1 METEKRGW
9 PKRVEPGII
18 RFMKQSIYHG
28 HRSGSCLVFLALTF
42 FMVASIPGAPET
54 VIPIGFPG
62 SPSPPDLSCRS
73 AVLIDTES
81 GALLFHKNR
90 DEQIPPASMTKLMSL
105 HLAYRAIEEG
115 RLRKNQLIPIG
126 RESSCKSSPP
136 HSSLMFLEEGQRVTL
151 LELMIGCAIPSGNDA
166 ATALAVAVSG
176 SVDRFVAAMNRE
188 AAALGMTSTHFVE
201 PSGYDEGNVT
211 SAWDFARFCLVYI
224 REHPEAIDELHA
236 LSQFTY
242 PKASNIPEGGRS
254 ALGPITQTNHNNLV
268 GRLEGV
274 DGLKTGF
281 IEESGY
287 NIAVTAS
294 RNGRRLLAVLMGGPG
309 ETTGEGNLQ
318 RALDAA
324 ALLSYGFYRFATFV
338 PEPPSLD
345 SVRVYGGAKKNL
357 IPVIPTIPPI
367 TVPLEE
373 VPGLRWQQIYAWPVL
388 APLSAGDQVG
398 EIVLVTNGGT
408 RVSTAPLV
416 CAEDIPRGGW
426 FRRFLD
432 RIIVG
437 VHRIFH

>member
-1 METEKRGW
+1 
-9 PKRVEPGII
+9 
-18 RFMKQSIYHG
+18 
-28 HRSGSCLVFLALTF
+28 
-42 FMVASIPGAPET
+42 
-54 VIPIGFPG
+54 
-62 SPSPPDLSCRS
+62 
-73 AVLIDTES
+73 
-81 GALLFHKNR
+81 
-90 DEQIPPASMTKLMSL
+90 MTKLMSL

-126 RESSCKSSPP
+126 RESSFKSSPP

-324 ALLSYGFYRFATFV
+324 ALLSYGFYRFGHFRSGNPVSRFGSCLRGGEKKPDPCDPDDSSDHGSARRGAG
-338 PEPPSLD
+338 PPMAADLCLAGARS
-345 SVRVYGGAKKNL
+345 SVRGRPGWGDRSGDKRGNPRLHGTAGLRGGYSPGWLVPAFPGPYYRRGAQDLSL
-357 IPVIPTIPPI
+357 IPGYHIH
-367 TVPLEE
+367 L
-373 VPGLRWQQIYAWPVL
+373 
-388 APLSAGDQVG
+388 
-398 EIVLVTNGGT
+398 
-408 RVSTAPLV
+408 
-416 CAEDIPRGGW
+416 
-426 FRRFLD
+426 FR
-432 RIIVG
+432 
-437 VHRIFH
+437 